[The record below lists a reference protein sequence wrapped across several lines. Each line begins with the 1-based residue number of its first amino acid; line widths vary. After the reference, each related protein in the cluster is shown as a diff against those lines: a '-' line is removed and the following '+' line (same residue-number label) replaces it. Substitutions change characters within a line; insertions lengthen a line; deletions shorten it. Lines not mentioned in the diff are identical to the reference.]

1 MQTPHSSIQQAL
13 LDKYHPE
20 RKQAKKVRLSAVVQ
34 VLAQSSRILTHRDT
48 KKTIFAKYGLRFVTA
63 PIEAKKAAL
72 VVIAHDVDPIELVI
86 FLPAFCGKI
95 SVPYVIVLISSSMYG
110 AEVFVARSL
119 RTCQ

>member
-1 MQTPHSSIQQAL
+1 MQTPHSSIQAL